1 MTNEFIS
8 AIIVSN
14 DFLLQRRTLM
24 SEKKVM
30 LGNEAI
36 ARGAYEAGVKVSSAY
51 PGTPSTE
58 ISENL
63 VKYPEIYCEWA
74 PNEKVAM
81 EVAIGASISGVRAM
95 ASMKH
100 VGFNVAA
107 DPMYTV
113 SYIGANGGLVAVVAD
128 DPGMYS
134 SQNEQDTRQICR
146 AAQVPVL
153 EPSDSQEAKDYMKL
167 AFELSEKYDTP
178 MVLRTTTRLAHS
190 QGVVALEDRVV
201 PEDKIYERNIAKH
214 VMMPGNAIKRHIHVE
229 ERLKRMAVDADTL
242 TVASE
247 GFSKDIPLNRVEMND
262 TKIGFITSGIPYT
275 YVKEA
280 CPNASVLKLGMVH
293 PLPKKLIE
301 DFAAKVDTL
310 YIFEEL
316 EPVIEEQ
323 VRAWGIPCIGKEV
336 FTVQG
341 EYSANMIRKV
351 VLKEQ
356 LEINT
361 PAQVPAR
368 PPLLCPGCPH
378 RSVYTVLNKLKIH
391 AAGDIGC
398 YTLGAVAPLSVVDTT
413 ICMGASISSLHG
425 MEKAKGKDYIK
436 NWVAVIG
443 DSTFMHTGVNSLMNM
458 VYNQGTGTVI
468 ILDNS
473 TTGMTGHQD
482 HAATGKTLQG
492 DIVPAI
498 NIYGLCKSLGIE
510 HVTEVNAFDI
520 KELENVI
527 KEEVARDAVSVII
540 TKSPC
545 ALLKEVHFPNV
556 CVPVPEK
563 CRKCGMCLKP
573 GCPALTKNED
583 GTISIDATMCNGCG
597 LCKNL
602 CPFDAIEEVAR

>member
-1 MTNEFIS
+1 
-8 AIIVSN
+8 
-14 DFLLQRRTLM
+14 M
-24 SEKKVM
+24 SEKKIM

-113 SYIGANGGLVAVVAD
+113 AYIGATGGLVTVVAD

-167 AFELSEKYDTP
+167 AFELSEEYDTP
-178 MVLRTTTRLAHS
+178 IVLRTTTRLAHS
-190 QGVVALEDRVV
+190 QGVVVLEDRVV
-201 PEDKIYERNIAKH
+201 PEDKVYEKNIAKH
-214 VMMPGNAIKRHIHVE
+214 VMMPGMAIKRHLVVE
-229 ERLKRMAVDADTL
+229 DRMNRMAEDANTL
-242 TVASE
+242 VVSKE
-247 GFSKDIPLNRVEMND
+247 GFAKDMPLNKVEMND

-301 DFAAKVDTL
+301 DFASKVDTL

-323 VRAWGIPCIGKEV
+323 VRAWGIKCIGKDA

-351 VLKEQ
+351 VLKQ
-356 LEINT
+356 DLQINT
-361 PAQVPAR
+361 AAEAPAR
-368 PPLLCPGCPH
+368 PPILCPGCPH

-398 YTLGAVAPLSVVDTT
+398 YTLGALAPLNVVDTT

-425 MEKAKGKDYIK
+425 MEMAKGKDYVK
-436 NWVAVIG
+436 DWVAVIG

-458 VYNQGTGTVI
+458 VYNQATGTVI

-473 TTGMTGHQD
+473 ITGMTGHQD
-482 HAATGKTLQG
+482 NAATGKTLMG
-492 DIVPAI
+492 KVVPAI
-498 NIYGLCKSLGIE
+498 NIMGLCKSMGIQ
-510 HVTEVNAFDI
+510 HVQEVNAFDI
-520 KELENVI
+520 KELEKVI
-527 KEEVARDAVSVII
+527 KEEVARDELSVII

-545 ALLKEVHFPNV
+545 ALLKEVHFPNK

-563 CRKCGMCLKP
+563 CKKCGMCLKP

-602 CPFDAIEEVAR
+602 CPFDAIEEVAK

>member
-1 MTNEFIS
+1 MP
-8 AIIVSN
+8 
-14 DFLLQRRTLM
+14 
-24 SEKKVM
+24 EKKIM

-36 ARGAYEAGVKVSSAY
+36 ARGAFEAGVKVSAAY

-63 VKYPEIYCEWA
+63 VKYPEIYCEWS

-81 EVAIGASISGVRAM
+81 EVAVGASISGVRAM

-107 DPMYTV
+107 DPMYTAA
-113 SYIGANGGLVAVVAD
+113 YIGATGGLVAVVAD

-167 AFELSEKYDTP
+167 AFSLSEEYDTP
-178 MVLRTTTRLAHS
+178 IVLRTTTRLAHS
-190 QGVVALEDRVV
+190 QGLVTLEDRVV
-201 PEDKIYERNIAKH
+201 PEDKVYERNIAKN
-214 VMMPGNAIKRHIHVE
+214 VMMPGNAIKRHIFVE
-229 ERLKRMAVDADTL
+229 ERLKRMSEDANQL
-242 TVASE
+242 TVKE
-247 GFSKDIPLNRVEMND
+247 NVPLNKVEIND

-280 CPNASVLKLGMVH
+280 CPEASVLKLGLVH
-293 PLPKKLIE
+293 PLPKQLIK
-301 DFAAKVDTL
+301 DFAKQVDTL

-323 VRAWGIPCIGKEV
+323 VRAMGIECIGKEA

-341 EYSANMIRKV
+341 EYSANMIREV
-351 VLKEQ
+351 VLKQNLDLKE
-356 LEINT
+356 
-361 PAQVPAR
+361 PAKVAGR

-378 RSVYTVLNKLKIH
+378 RSVFSVLKKLKIH

-425 MEKAKGKDYIK
+425 MEMAKGKEYIK

-492 DIVPAI
+492 KVVPAI
-498 NIYGLCKSLGIE
+498 NIYHLCKAMGIE
-510 HVTEVNAFDI
+510 HVQEVNAFDI
-520 KELENVI
+520 QELERVV

-545 ALLKEVHFPNV
+545 VLLKEVSFPNV
-556 CVPVPEK
+556 CKPLSEK
-563 CRKCGMCLKP
+563 CKKCGKCLQP
-573 GCPALTKNED
+573 GCPALTRNED
-583 GTISIDATMCNGCG
+583 GTITIDQTMCNGCG
-597 LCKNL
+597 LCKQM

>member
-1 MTNEFIS
+1 
-8 AIIVSN
+8 
-14 DFLLQRRTLM
+14 M

-36 ARGAYEAGVKVSSAY
+36 ARGAYEAGVKVSAAY

-81 EVAIGASISGVRAM
+81 EVAVGASISGVRAM

-107 DPMYTV
+107 DPMYTAA
-113 SYIGANGGLVAVVAD
+113 YIGANGGLVAVVAD

-153 EPSDSQEAKDYMKL
+153 EPSDSQEAKDFMKL
-167 AFELSEKYDTP
+167 AFALSEEYDTP
-178 MVLRTTTRLAHS
+178 VVLRTTTRLAHS
-190 QGVVALEDRVV
+190 QGVVTLEERVV
-201 PEDKIYERNIAKH
+201 PEDKPYERNIAKN
-214 VMMPGNAIKRHIHVE
+214 VMMPGNAIKRHIFVE
-229 ERLKRMAVDADTL
+229 ERLKRMAEDANTL
-242 TVASE
+242 TVADD
-247 GFSKDIPLNRVEMND
+247 GFAKDIPLNRIEIKD

-280 CPNASVLKLGMVH
+280 CPEASVLKLGMVH

-301 DFAAKVDTL
+301 EFASKVDTL

-323 VRAWGIPCIGKEV
+323 VRAWGIPCIGKDA

-341 EYSANMIRKV
+341 EYSANMLRKI
-351 VLKEQ
+351 VLKEDLQ
-356 LEINT
+356 LNT
-361 PAQVPAR
+361 PAEVPAR

-425 MEKAKGKDYIK
+425 MEMAKGKDYIK

-482 HAATGKTLQG
+482 HAATGKTLMG
-492 DIVPAI
+492 KTVPAI
-498 NIYGLCKSLGIE
+498 NIYHLCKSMGIE
-510 HVTEVNAFDI
+510 HVTEINAFDI
-520 KELENVI
+520 KELEKVI

-545 ALLKEVHFPNV
+545 ALLKEVHFPNK

-563 CRKCGMCLKP
+563 CKKCGMCLKP

-602 CPFDAIEEVAR
+602 CPFDAIEEVAK

>member
-1 MTNEFIS
+1 
-8 AIIVSN
+8 
-14 DFLLQRRTLM
+14 M

-36 ARGAYEAGVKVSSAY
+36 ARGAYEAGVKVSAAY

-81 EVAIGASISGVRAM
+81 EVAVGASISGVRAM

-107 DPMYTV
+107 DPMYTAA
-113 SYIGANGGLVAVVAD
+113 YIGANGGLVAVVAD

-153 EPSDSQEAKDYMKL
+153 EPSDSQEAKDFMKL
-167 AFELSEKYDTP
+167 AFALSEKYDTP

-190 QGVVALEDRVV
+190 QGVVTLEDRVV
-201 PEDKIYERNIAKH
+201 PEDKPYERNIAKN
-214 VMMPGNAIKRHIHVE
+214 VMMPGNAIKRHVFVE
-229 ERLKRMAVDADTL
+229 ERLKLMAEDANIL
-242 TVASE
+242 TVADN
-247 GFSKDIPLNRVEMND
+247 GFAKDIPLNRMEIND

-280 CPNASVLKLGMVH
+280 CPNASILKLGLVH
-293 PLPKKLIE
+293 PLPETLIRE
-301 DFAAKVDTL
+301 FASKVDTL

-323 VRAWGIPCIGKEV
+323 VRAWGIKCIGKEA

-341 EYSANMIRKV
+341 EYSANMIRRI
-351 VLKEQ
+351 VLKEDIQ
-356 LEINT
+356 INT
-361 PAQVPAR
+361 PAEVPAR

-425 MEKAKGKDYIK
+425 MEMAKGKDYIK

-482 HAATGKTLQG
+482 HAATGKTLMG
-492 DIVPAI
+492 KTVPAI
-498 NIYGLCKSLGIE
+498 NIYHLCKSMGIE
-510 HVTEVNAFDI
+510 HVIEVNAFDI
-520 KELENVI
+520 RELEKVI
-527 KEEVARDAVSVII
+527 KEEVVRDAVSVII

-545 ALLKEVHFPNV
+545 ALLKEVHFPNK
-556 CVPVPEK
+556 CVPISEK
-563 CRKCGMCLKP
+563 CKKCGMCLKP

-583 GTISIDATMCNGCG
+583 GSISIDATMCNGCG

-602 CPFDAIEEVAR
+602 CPFDAIEEVEK